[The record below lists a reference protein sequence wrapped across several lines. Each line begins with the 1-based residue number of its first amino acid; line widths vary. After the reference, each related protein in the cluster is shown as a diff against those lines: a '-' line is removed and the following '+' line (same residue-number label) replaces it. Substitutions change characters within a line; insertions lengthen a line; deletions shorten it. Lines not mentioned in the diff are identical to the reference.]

1 MGIRFGRLEMVDISN
16 SSRNNRIY
24 NNRIHFKFIRNDY
37 TALENVMK
45 FNSEE
50 EERKYLE
57 RLHNYTKF
65 KLVEMLIDKYKDK
78 KIQNLNVMEELAESV
93 LEVLDDVGNN
103 YVE

>member
-1 MGIRFGRLEMVDISN
+1 MTL
-16 SSRNNRIY
+16 NRKEDGDKLY
-24 NNRIHFKFIRNDY
+24 ED
-37 TALENVMK
+37 V
-45 FNSEE
+45 
-50 EERKYLE
+50 
-57 RLHNYTKF
+57 HNYTKY